1 MTKRYSSDLLMG
13 QAAKEAAINRKKAQK
28 KSKRKAQL
36 EAKEAKK
43 PSD

>member
-13 QAAKEAAINRKKAQK
+13 QAAKQAAINRKKAQR
-28 KSKRKAQL
+28 KSKKKVQP

-43 PSD
+43 SSD